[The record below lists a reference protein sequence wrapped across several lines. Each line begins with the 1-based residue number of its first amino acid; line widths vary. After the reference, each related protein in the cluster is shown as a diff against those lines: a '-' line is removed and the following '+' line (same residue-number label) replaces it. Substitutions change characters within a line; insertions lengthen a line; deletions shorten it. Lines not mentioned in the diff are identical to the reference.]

1 MQRGER
7 RGSAWRR
14 WRGKELGEGAAG
26 AVEALEQRALTGVSS
41 CEVGGESGAP
51 LLEGSGSGSEI
62 SFARG
67 ES

>member
-1 MQRGER
+1 M
-7 RGSAWRR
+7 
-14 WRGKELGEGAAG
+14 K
-26 AVEALEQRALTGVSS
+26 ALEERALTGVSS